1 MFSFHSRLHLR
12 NRALF
17 TQRNCTMN
25 FKKFTLPTRIFAIY
39 FLGCIL
45 LSFDWPFLRI
55 TSWFYLG
62 FWLTFFLLFIQTFPL
77 VTGAVAIGC
86 TIYKIRN
93 KQKAKMDIVCSWI
106 GLFMILSFLL
116 LYLKVISDVWV
127 LGVLSL
133 MGIGTLIIWSF
144 WLFRFIKKRRNESKK
159 VNQKT
164 ER

>member
-1 MFSFHSRLHLR
+1 
-12 NRALF
+12 
-17 TQRNCTMN
+17 
-25 FKKFTLPTRIFAIY
+25 
-39 FLGCIL
+39 
-45 LSFDWPFLRI
+45 
-55 TSWFYLG
+55 
-62 FWLTFFLLFIQTFPL
+62 
-77 VTGAVAIGC
+77 
-86 TIYKIRN
+86 
-93 KQKAKMDIVCSWI
+93 MDIVCSWI